1 MNKKNRL
8 AAQAIAALVSL
19 ALTVALS
26 IYSPVVAQNTR
37 GNSPTPT
44 RTATTAAK
52 APAAQPPE
60 ISKPSLKSPPN
71 TDKPTE
77 VSLGFYLI
85 NLGRIN
91 QSDETIDV
99 SGYFAATWQDPRLAF
114 DPKAV
119 GDTVIRYTP
128 EKIWEP
134 NLTIVNASSAAK
146 TVAQD
151 LTVQP
156 DGTVNYLQL
165 INATVSSD
173 LDLRKFPFDSQTVK
187 IVWES
192 LSFDDRGV
200 VFKENP
206 TLTGFSE
213 DSFVSLA
220 EWKIL
225 GINTPITAN
234 KFINENKTYARYVF
248 EIKLNRNYQF
258 YIFKVFIPLLLI
270 TLISWAT
277 FWINANTAFATQMSL
292 GITSTLTAI
301 TFNFTVANSLP
312 RLSYMTMLDA
322 YIFICYIFFFSSIMA
337 NVSVHFLLNNH
348 EKPELT
354 VGVVRKFRWIFPLA
368 FILCQSIVMT
378 ILFWQN

>member
-1 MNKKNRL
+1 
-8 AAQAIAALVSL
+8 
-19 ALTVALS
+19 
-26 IYSPVVAQNTR
+26 
-37 GNSPTPT
+37 
-44 RTATTAAK
+44 
-52 APAAQPPE
+52 
-60 ISKPSLKSPPN
+60 
-71 TDKPTE
+71 
-77 VSLGFYLI
+77 
-85 NLGRIN
+85 
-91 QSDETIDV
+91 
-99 SGYFAATWQDPRLAF
+99 
-114 DPKAV
+114 
-119 GDTVIRYTP
+119 
-128 EKIWEP
+128 
-134 NLTIVNASSAAK
+134 
-146 TVAQD
+146 
-151 LTVQP
+151 VQP

-206 TLTGFSE
+206 TLTGSSE
-213 DSFVSLA
+213 DSFVSLS

-225 GINTPITAN
+225 GINTPITGN

-248 EIKLNRNYQF
+248 EIKLHRNYQF

-277 FWINANTAFATQMSL
+277 FRINANTAFATQMSL

-322 YIFICYIFFFSSIMA
+322 YIFICYLFFFSSIIA

-348 EKPELT
+348 EKPEFT
-354 VGVVRKFRWIFPLA
+354 VGVVRNFRWIFPLA

-378 ILFWQN
+378 IFFCGY

>member
-8 AAQAIAALVSL
+8 AAQAIAALVTI
-19 ALTVALS
+19 ALTVALF
-26 IYSPVVAQNTR
+26 IDYPVVAQNPR
-37 GNSPTPT
+37 ANSPTPT
-44 RTATTAAK
+44 RTATTAAN
-52 APAAQPPE
+52 AAAKSPDIPQ
-60 ISKPSLKSPPN
+60 PSLKSPPN

-85 NLGRIN
+85 DLGRIN

-99 SGYFAATWQDPRLAF
+99 SGYFAASWQDSRLAF

-119 GDTVIRYTP
+119 GDTVMRYTP

-146 TVAQD
+146 RVALE

-156 DGTVNYLQL
+156 DGTVNYLEL
-165 INATVSSD
+165 VNATVSSD
-173 LDLRKFPFDSQTVK
+173 LDLKKFPFDSQTVK

-192 LSFDDRGV
+192 LSFDDQRV

-206 TLTGFSE
+206 TQTGFSE
-213 DSFVSLA
+213 DPFVSLS

-225 GINTPITAN
+225 GINTPITSN
-234 KFINENKTYARYVF
+234 KFIKENKTYARYTF
-248 EIKLNRNYQF
+248 EIKLKRNYQF

-348 EKPELT
+348 EKPEFT

-368 FILCQSIVMT
+368 FIFCQSLVMT
-378 ILFWQN
+378 IFFLQH

>member
-8 AAQAIAALVSL
+8 AARSIAALVSL
-19 ALTVALS
+19 ALTVALF
-26 IYSPVVAQNTR
+26 IYSPVVAQNPR
-37 GNSPTPT
+37 RNSPTP
-44 RTATTAAK
+44 TATTAAK
-52 APAAQPPE
+52 NPATQRPENSQP
-60 ISKPSLKSPPN
+60 SFKSPPN
-71 TDKPTE
+71 TDGPTE

-114 DPKAV
+114 DPKTV

-206 TLTGFSE
+206 TLTGSSE
-213 DSFVSLA
+213 DSFVSLS

-225 GINTPITAN
+225 GISTPITGN
-234 KFINENKTYARYVF
+234 KFIKENKTYARYVF
-248 EIKLNRNYQF
+248 EIKLHRNYQF

-322 YIFICYIFFFSSIMA
+322 YIFICYLFFFSSIMA

-348 EKPELT
+348 EKPEFT

-368 FILCQSIVMT
+368 FLLCQSIVMT
-378 ILFWQN
+378 SFFWRS